1 MRVQR
6 KLRPNQARTLS
17 WAAQKKARDMGR
29 GQCVTVLIT
38 RGILRV
44 IGADGA
50 LIKRGRQSGGLRARA
65 APRNAARLD
74 NTSALRMIAPP
85 SARRPLQAAGALRRP
100 EILRRSSGRSWRR
113 RCPLRDVPAMQDA
126 ATMQPRR
133 PLLSVRW

>member
-50 LIKRGRQSGGLRARA
+50 LIKRGRQSGGLVAPGRLLAMRRAW
-65 APRNAARLD
+65 
-74 NTSALRMIAPP
+74 T
-85 SARRPLQAAGALRRP
+85 
-100 EILRRSSGRSWRR
+100 ILR
-113 RCPLRDVPAMQDA
+113 
-126 ATMQPRR
+126 
-133 PLLSVRW
+133 LS